1 MGGCRINTLFLCLS
15 LGPSSQR
22 AIQLPSLI
30 RKANCVHKQCKGLVE
45 DVVVVMMV
53 VVVVSSL
60 ALYSV
65 PSFPLSMYINTDDVC
80 HRRKQKTEG
89 SGPRLRSPQS
99 FGVEVDY

>member
-1 MGGCRINTLFLCLS
+1 MDDVGPMRSASLSPPFLLLWS
-15 LGPSSQR
+15 LQGKES
-22 AIQLPSLI
+22 
-30 RKANCVHKQCKGLVE
+30 KNLVGN
-45 DVVVVMMV
+45 VVVVMVM
-53 VVVVSSL
+53 VVSSV

-89 SGPRLRSPQS
+89 SGPRLQRPQS